1 MDIRTRIKE
10 KLIDY
15 LKNNNLESSV
25 FATVPKEAQ
34 NLLFEDD
41 YLFNLFLSTF
51 LNEDK
56 KIIISVIGED
66 LFLSKDFSELK
77 FQLLSMTNIKN

>member
-1 MDIRTRIKE
+1 MDIRTKIKE

-25 FATVPKEAQ
+25 FANLPKEAQ
-34 NLLFEDD
+34 SLLFEDD

-56 KIIISVIGED
+56 EIIVSVIGED
-66 LFLSKDFSELK
+66 LFFSEDYLKLK
-77 FQLLSMTNIKN
+77 FQLLSFDDINS

>member
-1 MDIRTRIKE
+1 MDIRTKIKE
-10 KLIDY
+10 KLIEY

-56 KIIISVIGED
+56 EIIISVIGED
-66 LFLSKDFSELK
+66 LFFSQDYLKLK
-77 FQLLSMTNIKN
+77 FQLLSMDNLKN

>member
-1 MDIRTRIKE
+1 MDIRTKIKE
-10 KLIDY
+10 KLIEY
-15 LKNNNLESSV
+15 LKTNDLQASV

-34 NLLFEDD
+34 SLLFEDD

-56 KIIISVIGED
+56 EIIISVIGED
-66 LFLSKDFSELK
+66 LFFSQDYLKLK
-77 FQLLSMTNIKN
+77 FQLLSMNNLKN